1 MSIYIVAIL
10 IGIVV
15 ALVINFIPKK
25 KNPSLEEDV
34 VIPEPTP
41 ESVPEPTPDPKP
53 YPKVDLPLPTG
64 EAKSKKKPQ
73 PKKKPATKVDA

>member
-1 MSIYIVAIL
+1 MPIYIAVIL

-25 KNPSLEEDV
+25 RNPSLEEDV

-41 ESVPEPTPDPKP
+41 ESVPELTPDPEP
-53 YPKVDLPLPTG
+53 YPKVDPPLPTG
-64 EAKSKKKPQ
+64 EAKLKKKIH

>member
-1 MSIYIVAIL
+1 MPIYIAVIL

-25 KNPSLEEDV
+25 RNPSLEEDV
-34 VIPEPTP
+34 VIPEPTL
-41 ESVPEPTPDPKP
+41 ESVPEPTPDPEP

-73 PKKKPATKVDA
+73 HKKKPATRVNA

>member
-1 MSIYIVAIL
+1 MPIYIAVIL

-25 KNPSLEEDV
+25 RNPSLEEDV

-41 ESVPEPTPDPKP
+41 ESVPEPTPDPEP
-53 YPKVDLPLPTG
+53 YPKVDPPLPTM

-73 PKKKPATKVDA
+73 HKKKPATKANA

>member
-1 MSIYIVAIL
+1 MPIYIAVIL

-25 KNPSLEEDV
+25 RNPSLEEDV

-41 ESVPEPTPDPKP
+41 ESVPEPTPDSEP
-53 YPKVDLPLPTG
+53 YPKVDPPLPTG

-73 PKKKPATKVDA
+73 PKKKSATKANA